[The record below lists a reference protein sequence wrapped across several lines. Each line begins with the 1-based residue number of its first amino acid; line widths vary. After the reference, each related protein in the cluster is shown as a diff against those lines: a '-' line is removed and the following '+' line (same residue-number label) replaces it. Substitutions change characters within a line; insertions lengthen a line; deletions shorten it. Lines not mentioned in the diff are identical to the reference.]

1 MAGKPNGVNSDFT
14 TVSHAKWCMY
24 CTTFFSLQD
33 CNPNKSGH
41 QAAPSPKI
49 EPTRR
54 LRDRFKTRA
63 RCRAARARESDRAPR
78 SLHFPRL
85 PIARRAEEGQQPGPR
100 RGEVSPSPYSTNFE
114 PAISICVWLLQLGV
128 HRIPTPFLPDRSCSL
143 PLRWFLLY
151 VRRTTSVVAATPMA
165 WAQEQRIE
173 EHFGRFL
180 CFDEDSERY
189 HNPSRIKLELCRC
202 SVSVSLHR
210 YLLWIFCEIDRTRK
224 RFRDSQSDFIVYAIS
239 PNGL

>member
-1 MAGKPNGVNSDFT
+1 MNATLIWYFKDE
-14 TVSHAKWCMY
+14 KY
-24 CTTFFSLQD
+24 FFFPCETAIQTS
-33 CNPNKSGH
+33 H

-54 LRDRFKTRA
+54 LRVQNDRPLQSGAVAGASA
-63 RCRAARARESDRAPR
+63 RIGSRSPR

-85 PIARRAEEGQQPGPR
+85 PIARRAEEGQGGGKVSLSFPLFIYFWACDCYICFGCFSWACIASPR
-100 RGEVSPSPYSTNFE
+100 
-114 PAISICVWLLQLGV
+114 L
-128 HRIPTPFLPDRSCSL
+128 FLSGHSCNL
-143 PLRWFLLY
+143 PLRWFPLH
-151 VRRTTSVVAATPMA
+151 VRRTTGVVAATPMA